1 LTTSNLIPNFFIRR
15 QLGPLLADENMSKSL
30 LRSHNIDL
38 SVLTSDGYTE
48 SKKLAA
54 LANTVWRLLD
64 DESAGV
70 ANKKLP
76 VGFFNMLCHACS
88 DCKNLKSVLYRTC
101 KFFALFSD
109 EYKFSLEVKGE
120 EAIFSLNMANKT
132 VGHKIDSYQR
142 GDYFILYLSIVLLHW
157 YSWLINEPI
166 KLERVEFSFFSFLP
180 VDDFESMYNCAVTFE
195 EANNRL
201 IFSNDFLNKTI
212 AVEQEKLSDFLVNVP
227 YCFLSQY
234 KKNNSTADEV
244 RKLLSKNGNLAQ
256 TRISNISEMLHCSI
270 ATLTRK
276 LKAENTSFMEIKD
289 RTRKVKSLSLLK
301 TTNMSIT
308 EISNLLG
315 FSESS
320 AFTRAFKKWT
330 GDSPMEYRSNCS

>member
-1 LTTSNLIPNFFIRR
+1 MSTSNVIPNLFIRR
-15 QLGPLLADENMSKSL
+15 QLGPLLADENKSKSL

-38 SVLTSDGYTE
+38 SALTSDGYTE
-48 SKKLAA
+48 STKLAE
-54 LANTVWRLLD
+54 LAKTVWHLLD
-64 DESAGV
+64 DESTGV
-70 ANKKLP
+70 ADKKLP

-88 DCKNLKSVLYRTC
+88 DCKNLKSVLHRTC
-101 KFFALFSD
+101 NFFALFSD

-120 EAIFSLNMANKT
+120 EAIFSLNMANKPD
-132 VGHKIDSYQR
+132 GSKIDSYQR
-142 GDYFILYLSIVLLHW
+142 GDYFILYVSIVLLHW

-180 VDDFESMYNCAVTFE
+180 IDDYESMYRCAVTFE
-195 EANNRL
+195 EANNSL

-212 AVEQEKLSDFLVNVP
+212 AVGQEKLADFLINVP

-244 RKLLSKNGNLAQ
+244 RKILSKNGNLAQ
-256 TRISNISEMLHCSI
+256 TRISTISELLHCSI

-289 RTRKVKSLSLLK
+289 RTRKVQSLSLLK
-301 TTNMSIT
+301 TTDLSIT

>member
-1 LTTSNLIPNFFIRR
+1 MNTSNLIPNLFIRR
-15 QLGPLLADENMSKSL
+15 QLGPLLADENKSKSL

-64 DESAGV
+64 DESAGA

-101 KFFALFSD
+101 NFFALFSD
-109 EYKFSLEVKGE
+109 EYKFSLEMKGE
-120 EAIFSLNMANKT
+120 EAIFSLNMVNKLDGNK
-132 VGHKIDSYQR
+132 VGNYQR
-142 GDYFILYLSIVLLHW
+142 VDYFILYLSIVLLHW

-180 VDDFESMYNCAVTFE
+180 VNDFESMYGCAVTFE
-195 EANNRL
+195 EANNSL
-201 IFSNDFLNKTI
+201 IFSTDFLNKTI
-212 AVEQEKLSDFLVNVP
+212 AVEQGKLADFLINVP

-244 RKLLSKNGNLAQ
+244 SNLLSKNGNLAQ
-256 TRISNISEMLHCSI
+256 TRISTISEMLHCSI

-289 RTRKVKSLSLLK
+289 RTRKLKSLSLLK
-301 TTNMSIT
+301 TTNLSIT

-330 GDSPMEYRSNCS
+330 GDSPMEYRSSCS

>member
-1 LTTSNLIPNFFIRR
+1 MNTLNLIPNFFIRR
-15 QLGPLLADENMSKSL
+15 QLGPLLSDENKSKSL

-48 SKKLAA
+48 SNKLAA

-64 DESAGV
+64 DESAGF

-101 KFFALFSD
+101 NFFALFSD
-109 EYKFSLEVKGE
+109 EYKFNLEVKGE
-120 EAIFSLNMANKT
+120 EAIFSLNMSNKPDCNE
-132 VGHKIDSYQR
+132 IDSYR
-142 GDYFILYLSIVLLHW
+142 KGDYFILSLSAVLLHW

-166 KLERVEFSFFSFLP
+166 KLERVELSFLSFLP
-180 VDDFESMYNCAVTFE
+180 ISDFESIYNCAVTFE
-195 EANNRL
+195 EANNSL
-201 IFSNDFLNKTI
+201 IFSNDFLNRTI
-212 AVEQEKLSDFLVNVP
+212 AVEQENLSNFLISVP
-227 YCFLSQY
+227 HCFLSQF
-234 KKNNSTADEV
+234 KKNDSTADKV
-244 RKLLSKNGNLAQ
+244 RKLLSRNENLAQ

-289 RTRKVKSLSLLK
+289 RTRKVKALSLLK
-301 TTNMSIT
+301 TTDMSIT
-308 EISNLLG
+308 GISNHLG

-330 GDSPMEYRSNCS
+330 GDSPMEYRSNFS